1 MSNVKTIKLVAVLI
15 SIIISGLIFSCQN
28 SNSKEEKV
36 YQNINYVKVV
46 KVEKKAIASYL
57 EFSGTLFSE
66 KSANIAP
73 DVAARVLKY
82 TVKKGDYV
90 HKGDVLAIMDS
101 TQYVQAKAQYESA
114 AKSYHRMLKLKES
127 GTIDQQTFDQV
138 EAGYIAAKAAYEFM
152 KGNYEVKAPFDGF
165 ITEKIKNVGEV
176 YLPMSFTPTGP
187 AILRLVN
194 IDYLKVKLRVSDKDI
209 RKIKMGQ
216 KAIITVESYPH
227 QQFEGK
233 VSFVSQEAD
242 AMSGMFTV
250 EIAINNKDHKLKSNQ
265 YVNGSIIIAEQ
276 KDAVVIPKEALI
288 KKSVVFVVNN
298 NNIAEKRIVKTGI
311 ESEDEIQVISG
322 VSEGETV
329 IISGNVGLKDGTKV
343 SIKNN

>member
-1 MSNVKTIKLVAVLI
+1 MFNVKTIKLVSVLTGI
-15 SIIISGLIFSCQN
+15 LMSGLIISCQ
-28 SNSKEEKV
+28 SNNIKEEKV
-36 YQNINYVKVV
+36 YKSTNYVKVV
-46 KVEKKAIASYL
+46 KAKRKTFASYL

-82 TVKKGDYV
+82 SVNKGDYV

-101 TQYVQAKAQYESA
+101 TQYVQAKAQYENA
-114 AKSYHRMLKLKES
+114 AKSYHRMLKLKETK
-127 GTIDQQTFDQV
+127 TIDQQTFEQV

-152 KGNYEVKAPFDGF
+152 KGNYKVKAPFDGF

-176 YLPMSFTPTGP
+176 YMPMSFSPAGP

-194 IDYLKVKLRVSDKDI
+194 IDYLRVKLHVSDADI
-209 RKIKMGQ
+209 NKIKVGQ
-216 KAIITVESYPH
+216 KAIITAESYPN

-242 AMSGMFTV
+242 VMSGMFTV
-250 EIAINNKDHKLKSNQ
+250 EVSINNKDHRLKSNQ
-265 YVNGSIIIAEQ
+265 FVNVVIIIEEQ
-276 KDAVVIPKEALI
+276 KDALVIPKEALI
-288 KKSVVFVVNN
+288 KKSVVFVVN

-311 ESEDEIQVISG
+311 ESEDEIQVVSG

>member
-1 MSNVKTIKLVAVLI
+1 MSTRKIIT
-15 SIIISGLIFSCQN
+15 SITMVSFLMANITLLSCQN
-28 SNSKEEKV
+28 NGAGEKEA
-36 YQNINYVKVV
+36 YQSINYVKVAPV
-46 KVEKKAIASYL
+46 VRKDFASYL
-57 EFSGTLFSE
+57 HFSGTLFSE

-73 DVAARVLKY
+73 DVAAKVLKY
-82 TVKKGDYV
+82 AVKKGDYV

-101 TQYVQAKAQYESA
+101 TQFVQAKAQYESA
-114 AKSYHRMLKLKES
+114 AKSYRRMLKLKET
-127 GTIDQQTFDQV
+127 GTIDQQSFDQV

-209 RKIKMGQ
+209 SKIKMGQ
-216 KAIITVESYPH
+216 KAIITVESYPD

-250 EIAINNKDHKLKSNQ
+250 EIAINNKDHKLKPNQ
-265 YVNGSIIIAEQ
+265 FVNVSIIIEEQ
-276 KDAVVIPKEALI
+276 KDALVIPKGALI
-288 KKSVVFVVNN
+288 KKSVVFIVN

-311 ESEDEIQVISG
+311 ESEDEIQVVSG

-343 SIKNN
+343 LIKND